1 LARDNFSK
9 AIIETLKARV
19 AHRCS
24 NPDCRVPT
32 SAPSSNDKVNNI
44 GIAAHICAASP
55 GGPRYDSLMTIDER
69 KSLSNGVWLCSNC
82 SIDIDRDESYYTIEM
97 LNNWKDS
104 AEGTAR
110 IELGKKLPSSSE
122 TIDTVTTA
130 LTGFPKS
137 YIANAISNVHQA
149 SAKSLE
155 SLDPRFLVK
164 TAHDDGATSIG
175 IYAKENVS
183 LSMTVGGENAREYM
197 EKHRQ
202 LIEHGKD
209 VEINSNAITI
219 EGSKLFEEI
228 FGSNDGKFSISAR
241 KLKATQKLW
250 LVNKV
255 TNQIESFDDIQ
266 GEISFGTKSFT
277 FRGTS
282 CNKLFSFSNQK
293 SLDESNDKANI
304 TMSICLSLW
313 EGVSL
318 RFLPYLEKLSVLFEK
333 MSQGWEVFT
342 SLEINGVRVL
352 SSVGMDVSSWDYA
365 IDTHS
370 FLNYVNRCRII
381 SEKLELEIS
390 YTSNV
395 SYTSE
400 QHKYIA
406 DVVEIIEGKQIYED
420 TNFTSNASCEL
431 VVDDECTNVKALTE
445 ITEPNSLRM
454 VQQEGEVVDL
464 FGVNVNLP
472 ARVISLESVLP
483 KIHEEIENLNSG
495 DVVKVEWLPQKD
507 FKCIVSYES

>member
-1 LARDNFSK
+1 MARDNFSK

-55 GGPRYDSLMTIDER
+55 GGPRYDSSMTIEER
-69 KSLSNGVWLCSNC
+69 KSLSNGIWLCSNC
-82 SIDIDRDESYYTIEM
+82 SIDIDRDESYFTVEM
-97 LNNWKDS
+97 LNSWKDS

-110 IELGKKLPSSSE
+110 IELGKRLPSNSE
-122 TIDTVTTA
+122 TIDTVATA

-164 TAHDDGATSIG
+164 TAHNDGTTSIG
-175 IYAKENVS
+175 IYAKEDVS
-183 LSMTVGGENAREYM
+183 LSMTISGENAREYM

-209 VEINSNAITI
+209 LEIHSNALSI

-228 FGSNDGKFSISAR
+228 FGSKDGTFSISAR
-241 KLKATQKLW
+241 KLRAIQKLW
-250 LVNKV
+250 LVSKV

-277 FRGTS
+277 FKGAS
-282 CNKLFSFSNQK
+282 CNKLFNFSYQK
-293 SLDESNDKANI
+293 SLNESNDKADI
-304 TMSICLSLW
+304 TMSLCSDLW

-318 RFLPYLEKLSVLFEK
+318 RFLPYLEKLSTLFEK
-333 MSQGWEVFT
+333 MFRGWELFT
-342 SLEINGVRVL
+342 SLEINGIRVL
-352 SSVGMDVSSWDYA
+352 SSVGLDVSSWDYV

-381 SEKLELEIS
+381 SERLGVEIS

-406 DVVEIIEGKQIYED
+406 DVVDIIDGKKIYDD
-420 TNFTSNASCEL
+420 TNLASNASCDL
-431 VVDDECTNVKALTE
+431 VVDEECSNVKALNE

-454 VQQEGEVVDL
+454 VQQEGEEVEL

-472 ARVISLESVLP
+472 ARVISLNSVLP
-483 KIHEEIENLNSG
+483 KIHAEIESLNSG

-507 FKCIVSYES
+507 FKCIVSYEF

>member
-1 LARDNFSK
+1 MARDNFSK
-9 AIIETLKARV
+9 PIIDTLKARV

-24 NPDCRVPT
+24 NPGCRVPT
-32 SAPSSNDKVNNI
+32 SAPSSSDKVNNI

-55 GGPRYDSLMTIDER
+55 GGPRYDSSMTREER
-69 KSLSNGVWLCSNC
+69 KSLNNGIWLCSNC
-82 SIDIDRDESYYTIEM
+82 SIDIDRDESYYTLSI
-97 LNNWKDS
+97 LNKWKS
-104 AEGTAR
+104 NAEATAR
-110 IELGKKLPSSSE
+110 IELGKRLPSNSE

-149 SAKSLE
+149 SEKSLE

-164 TAHDDGATSIG
+164 TAHSDGNTSIG

-183 LSMTVGGENAREYM
+183 LSMTVDNENANEYM

-209 VEINSNAITI
+209 IEIKPNAITI

-228 FGSNDGKFSISAR
+228 FGSNDGDFRISAK
-241 KLKATQKLW
+241 KLNATQKLW
-250 LVNKV
+250 LVHKG
-255 TNQIESFDDIQ
+255 TNLIESFNDIQ

-277 FRGTS
+277 FKGTS
-282 CNKLFSFSNQK
+282 CNELFSFSYQK
-293 SLDESNDKANI
+293 SLDESQDKANI
-304 TMSICLSLW
+304 TMSLCLERW

-318 RFLPYLEKLSVLFEK
+318 RLLPYLEKLSILFDK
-333 MSQGWEVFT
+333 MSQGWEIFT
-342 SLEINGVRVL
+342 SLEINGMKVL
-352 SSVGMDVSSWDYA
+352 SSVGMDVSRWDYV

-381 SEKLELEIS
+381 SEKFNFDIN

-400 QHKYIA
+400 DHKYIA
-406 DVVEIIEGKQIYED
+406 DVVEVIEGKQVYDE

-431 VVDDECTNVKALTE
+431 VVDNECKNIQALTE
-445 ITEPNSLRM
+445 VVEPNSLMM
-454 VQQEGEVVDL
+454 VQKDGEDIEL
-464 FGVNVNLP
+464 FGINVNLP
-472 ARVISLESVLP
+472 VKIISLDSVLP
-483 KIHEEIENLNSG
+483 KIHEEIKNLKDG
-495 DVVKVEWLPQKD
+495 DIVKVEWLPQKD

>member
-9 AIIETLKARV
+9 SIIDTLKARV

-32 SAPSSNDKVNNI
+32 SAPSSKDKVNNI

-55 GGPRYDSLMTIDER
+55 GGPRYDSSMTPEKR
-69 KSLSNGVWLCSNC
+69 KSLSNGIWLCSNC
-82 SIDIDRDESYYTIEM
+82 SIDIDRDERYYTVSI
-97 LNNWKDS
+97 LNKWKSD

-110 IELGKKLPSSSE
+110 IELGKKLPSNGE
-122 TIDTVTTA
+122 TIDTVTAA

-149 SAKSLE
+149 SKKSLE

-164 TAHDDGATSIG
+164 TAHSDGNTSIG

-183 LSMTVGGENAREYM
+183 LSMTIDDENAKEYM

-209 VEINSNAITI
+209 VEIKSNAITI

-228 FGSNDGKFSISAR
+228 FGSNDGNFRILAR

-250 LVNKV
+250 LVQKG
-255 TNQIESFDDIQ
+255 TNLLESFDDIQ

-277 FRGTS
+277 FKGTS
-282 CNKLFSFSNQK
+282 CDELFSFSYQK
-293 SLDESNDKANI
+293 SLDESQDKANI
-304 TMSICLSLW
+304 TMSLCLDRW

-318 RFLPYLEKLSVLFEK
+318 RFLPYLTKLSMLFEK
-333 MSQGWEVFT
+333 MSQGWDIFT
-342 SLEINGVRVL
+342 SLEINGMKVL
-352 SSVGMDVSSWDYA
+352 SSVGMDVSSWDYV

-370 FLNYVNRCRII
+370 FLNYINRCRII
-381 SEKLELEIS
+381 SEKFNFDIS

-400 QHKYIA
+400 DHQYIA
-406 DVVEIIEGKQIYED
+406 DVADVIEGKQVYDVSNI
-420 TNFTSNASCEL
+420 TSNASCEL
-431 VVDDECTNVKALTE
+431 IVDNECKNVKALVE
-445 ITEPNSLRM
+445 VIEPDSLRM
-454 VQQEGEVVDL
+454 VQQIGEDIEL
-464 FGVNVNLP
+464 FGINVNLP
-472 ARVISLESVLP
+472 AKIISLDSVLP
-483 KIHEEIENLNSG
+483 KIYKDINDLKCG
-495 DVVKVEWLPQKD
+495 DVVKVEWLPQED